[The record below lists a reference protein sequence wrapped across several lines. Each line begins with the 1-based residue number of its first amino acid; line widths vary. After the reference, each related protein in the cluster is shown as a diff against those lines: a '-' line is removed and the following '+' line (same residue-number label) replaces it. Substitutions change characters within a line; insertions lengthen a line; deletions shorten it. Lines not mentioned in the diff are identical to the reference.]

1 MASIPSSDEEVEMYS
16 AASHVESPAA
26 PTSRTIPLDTYINQP
41 EGDNISRIP
50 TPVTVNDVDIEEKV
64 ATEPSLDLL
73 DRIPGMFRLLDL
85 VAEQGSNGIGQ
96 FVSIMTPNSKGSAVD
111 KILIAQDSVARF
123 ANLIHPG
130 SHQSEIQVGYIL
142 NC

>member
-1 MASIPSSDEEVEMYS
+1 MASNVSSDEDVEMHS
-16 AASHVESPAA
+16 AASHVELSTT
-26 PTSRTIPLDTYINQP
+26 PTNPLVPLDTYINQP
-41 EGDNISRIP
+41 EGGNISRIP
-50 TPVTVNDVDIEEKV
+50 TPVIVNDVDMEEKV

-96 FVSIMTPNSKGSAVD
+96 FVSMMTINAKFSTVD

-130 SHQSEIQVGYIL
+130 SYQSEIQVSYIL
-142 NC
+142 NY

>member
-1 MASIPSSDEEVEMYS
+1 MASIASSDEDVEMHS
-16 AASHVESPAA
+16 AASHAESSAT
-26 PTSRTIPLDTYINQP
+26 PTSRTVPLDTDINQP
-41 EGDNISRIP
+41 GGSNISRIP
-50 TPVTVNDVDIEEKV
+50 TPVIVNDVDMEEKV
-64 ATEPSLDLL
+64 ATEPSFDLL

-96 FVSIMTPNSKGSAVD
+96 FVSIMAFNANSSTVD

-130 SHQSEIQVGYIL
+130 SYQSEIQVG
-142 NC
+142 

>member
-1 MASIPSSDEEVEMYS
+1 MASVLSSDEDVEMHS
-16 AASHVESPAA
+16 AASHVESSATPTNPAV
-26 PTSRTIPLDTYINQP
+26 PLDTNDTYLNQP
-41 EGDNISRIP
+41 EGSNISRIP
-50 TPVTVNDVDIEEKV
+50 SPAIVNDVDMEEKV

-85 VAEQGSNGIGQ
+85 VTEQGSNGIGQ
-96 FVSIMTPNSKGSAVD
+96 FLSVITLSSKYFTVD

-130 SHQSEIQVGYIL
+130 SYQSEIQVGYM
-142 NC
+142 